1 MKSSQDG
8 FFKEKNA
15 SFSPNATPSV
25 TSEVEKTPVESSLT
39 NEPLLLRDLTTL
51 RNMTSAMSEEAF
63 LGRAVLNAVIVKDV
77 TVPNGQA
84 FPPGAEFVKTWRV
97 VNNGLKE
104 WPKST
109 ELVFTGGDAM
119 TSDTRPIS
127 IGNVEAGAEVE
138 LTTPG
143 LKVGFSV

>member
-1 MKSSQDG
+1 
-8 FFKEKNA
+8 
-15 SFSPNATPSV
+15 
-25 TSEVEKTPVESSLT
+25 
-39 NEPLLLRDLTTL
+39 
-51 RNMTSAMSEEAF
+51 MSEEAF